1 MPRRYRLPI
10 AVFDSNP
17 LQLESLSGRHE
28 LPASITARFAM
39 RAMFIALLLGGA
51 YVVHRAFFWKA
62 QGTRVLKPGYLTPR
76 PSLTARFVRWVFSLS
91 FKFLYVGPVRIIGAH
106 NLKYPGRIIAL
117 GNHQNERDSVL
128 SISLV
133 GLRPA
138 RYFIAANQVT
148 AARAPVVAISGGITV
163 DDQHP
168 HGPVAALAAAI
179 KVLIKEDDS
188 SFVIFQQGRLVRS
201 NELKREDFFPGAA
214 LIGRKVGERSD
225 ASVSYLPFGV
235 FFDRNPDHASPFHR
249 LMNRLGWKNFRMI
262 YGEITYRA
270 VIVVGEP
277 IPVLAMPRS
286 PEKATDVLFER
297 IVELSQRAAAAAG
310 EFKPT
315 FA

>member
-1 MPRRYRLPI
+1 
-10 AVFDSNP
+10 
-17 LQLESLSGRHE
+17 
-28 LPASITARFAM
+28 M

-62 QGTRVLKPGYLTPR
+62 HGTRVLKPGYLTPR
-76 PSLTARFVRWVFSLS
+76 PSLTARFVRWIFSQS
-91 FKFLYVGPVRIIGAH
+91 FKFLYVGPVKIIGAH

-117 GNHQNERDSVL
+117 GNHQTERDSLMSL
-128 SISLV
+128 SLL
-133 GLRPA
+133 GLRAA

-148 AARAPVVAISGGITV
+148 DLRAPFVAFSGGITV
-163 DDQHP
+163 DDQDP
-168 HGPVAALAAAI
+168 RGPAAALLAAI

-188 SFVIFQQGRLVRS
+188 SFLIFQQGRLVRT

-235 FFDRNPDHASPFHR
+235 FFDRNPNHASPFHR

-277 IPVLAMPRS
+277 IPVQAMPRD

-297 IVELSQRAAAAAG
+297 IVDLSNRAAAAGA
-310 EFKPT
+310 EFKP
-315 FA
+315 AVA